1 MNFRAI
7 GVGFVIGFAVF
18 LIATTVP
25 GLGKSEE
32 ISLAIAA
39 FFTSALLFH
48 IKQHSRAQESK
59 KKDEPLTGRAAA
71 EAKAKQI
78 KRRLWYWQVTVPG
91 LFAVWRTHGIEITEE
106 DRAVELLA
114 NYAVAFLG
122 VFICYGFSA
131 WRELRRLANENN
143 EDKEKEDKE

>member
-25 GLGKSEE
+25 GLGKIEE
-32 ISLAIAA
+32 I
-39 FFTSALLFH
+39 TSALLFH